1 MVVADLVPSSFD
13 VAVIVTL
20 PAVAGAVQTPVL
32 LFIVPRLA
40 DHVIPPVAPPLVVV
54 LKEVKVFAV
63 TVGAEGEIA
72 LTTTVC
78 GVTSAD

>member
-1 MVVADLVPSSFD
+1 
-13 VAVIVTL
+13 
-20 PAVAGAVQTPVL
+20 VL

-54 LKEVKVFAV
+54 LKGVEVFAV